1 VGVPGDV
8 PPRCFLRH
16 DLGAGAASRAATDER
31 SCWGVR
37 WIVDGMNLIG
47 SKPDGWWRDRAGAQR
62 RLVSDLAQIV
72 RLDGDEVAVVF
83 DGKARPPAVVTGVS
97 VTYAPGGPNAAD
109 RAIAAMVRA
118 LSDPVATTVVTSD
131 GDLVREVRSAGAGVL
146 GVTAF
151 RRLLERPGA

>member
-1 VGVPGDV
+1 M
-8 PPRCFLRH
+8 H
-16 DLGAGAASRAATDER
+16 
-31 SCWGVR
+31 

-62 RLVSDLAQIV
+62 RLVSALARMV
-72 RLDGDEVAVVF
+72 RLDGDDVEVVF
-83 DGKARPPAVVTGVS
+83 DGQARPPAVVTGVT

-109 RAIAAMVRA
+109 RVIAAMVRA
-118 LSDPVATTVVTSD
+118 VPDPAATTVVTSD

-151 RRLLERPGA
+151 RRLLERPDA